1 MPGKL
6 KAAWSRLP
14 IIVRA
19 IVGGLIVLEIGSDLT
34 VLPLFGNLK
43 FHPEIPWA
51 FPATCLLP
59 RRLLGLVFGPRPS
72 GQHAGCAADLFAQR
86 TNPGPSMAR
95 GPACDR
101 VRHGDADRAQAG
113 RAVPHAYSRAAVS
126 IPLSSYPTA
135 TVVGALLAIAV
146 SAAVV
151 EETAFRGYMQKPM
164 EDRYGVVPPI
174 LVTGVMFWFVH
185 LDKVTVTHLPG
196 HLAASAVFGLLACFT
211 RSLAPAM
218 VAHAA
223 ADLLLQPAYLS
234 RSPQFV
240 WRALS
245 ADPVW
250 QGESATLAQKLELIC
265 RAAKP
270 VNALSAG
277 AFQTFAVLVLV
288 LFFSLLVT
296 ILAFFYLARATR
308 SQQVTGG
315 RTQ

>member
-1 MPGKL
+1 MPP
-6 KAAWSRLP
+6 S
-14 IIVRA
+14 
-19 IVGGLIVLEIGSDLT
+19 
-34 VLPLFGNLK
+34 
-43 FHPEIPWA
+43 
-51 FPATCLLP
+51 

-196 HLAASAVFGLLACFT
+196 HLAASAVFGLLACF
-211 RSLAPAM
+211 
-218 VAHAA
+218 
-223 ADLLLQPAYLS
+223 S

>member
-1 MPGKL
+1 M
-6 KAAWSRLP
+6 
-14 IIVRA
+14 
-19 IVGGLIVLEIGSDLT
+19 
-34 VLPLFGNLK
+34 
-43 FHPEIPWA
+43 
-51 FPATCLLP
+51 
-59 RRLLGLVFGPRPS
+59 
-72 GQHAGCAADLFAQR
+72 
-86 TNPGPSMAR
+86 
-95 GPACDR
+95 
-101 VRHGDADRAQAG
+101 
-113 RAVPHAYSRAAVS
+113 
-126 IPLSSYPTA
+126 
-135 TVVGALLAIAV
+135 GALLAIAV

-240 WRALS
+240 WTALS
-245 ADPVW
+245 AHPVW

-270 VNALSAG
+270 VNAVGRCVPDLRRPRAG
-277 AFQTFAVLVLV
+277 ALLQPAGHDSRFLLSRPRNPQPAGDWRPNAIAIG
-288 LFFSLLVT
+288 SLRC
-296 ILAFFYLARATR
+296 LASALA
-308 SQQVTGG
+308 SELLEPVECQYVG
-315 RTQ
+315 RTAGHGARGEIGEHRNVGSHERVREPRDEGARKQGDESDHQPILPLPARGGWYRIAIICAIRLVKAGLL

>member
-1 MPGKL
+1 
-6 KAAWSRLP
+6 
-14 IIVRA
+14 
-19 IVGGLIVLEIGSDLT
+19 
-34 VLPLFGNLK
+34 
-43 FHPEIPWA
+43 
-51 FPATCLLP
+51 
-59 RRLLGLVFGPRPS
+59 
-72 GQHAGCAADLFAQR
+72 
-86 TNPGPSMAR
+86 
-95 GPACDR
+95 
-101 VRHGDADRAQAG
+101 
-113 RAVPHAYSRAAVS
+113 
-126 IPLSSYPTA
+126 
-135 TVVGALLAIAV
+135 VGALLAIAV